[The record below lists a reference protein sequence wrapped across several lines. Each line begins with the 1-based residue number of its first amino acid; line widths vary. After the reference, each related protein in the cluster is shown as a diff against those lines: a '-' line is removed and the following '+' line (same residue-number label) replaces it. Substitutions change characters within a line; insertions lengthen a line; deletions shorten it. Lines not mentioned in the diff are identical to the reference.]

1 MQSLFKGAAA
11 QPGAKAP
18 TGPVAVKDVTTATFM
33 ADVIDAS
40 YEAPVVVDFWA
51 PWCGPCKQLGPVIE
65 KAVAETNG
73 AVRLV
78 KIDIDKNQD
87 LAMQMRIQSIP
98 AVYAFKDGRPIDAF
112 VGAVPESQVKTFIK
126 RLAAAGGAPASPIDQ
141 ALEQAKAAIAEGDL
155 GTASTLFTH
164 VLKADPANVPALTG
178 LGRIFVQSGDA
189 KRAREMLAKVPADQA
204 SSTEV
209 TALKS
214 AIELAEQAA
223 ASAGAAGELE
233 AKVKQNENDHQARF
247 DLAMAHFGAGKREEA
262 VDQLLE
268 IIRRNRAWNEEAARK
283 QLVKFF
289 EAFGNSDPLTIASR
303 KRLSSILFS

>member
-1 MQSLFKGAAA
+1 
-11 QPGAKAP
+11 
-18 TGPVAVKDVTTATFM
+18 
-33 ADVIDAS
+33 
-40 YEAPVVVDFWA
+40 
-51 PWCGPCKQLGPVIE
+51 VIE
-65 KAVAETNG
+65 KAVAEANG
-73 AVRLV
+73 AVALV
-78 KIDIDKNQD
+78 KINIDQNQD

-112 VGAVPESQVKTFIK
+112 VGAVPESQVKTFVK

-141 ALEQAKAAIAEGDL
+141 ALEQAKAALAEGDL
-155 GTASTLFTH
+155 GTANTFFSH
-164 VLKADPANVPALTG
+164 VLKADPANVAALTG
-178 LGRIFVQSGDA
+178 LGRILVQSGDA
-189 KRAREMLAKVPADQA
+189 KRAQEMLAKIPADQA
-204 SSTEV
+204 GTAEV
-209 TALKS
+209 TALKT

-233 AKVKQNENDHQARF
+233 AKLAQNENDHQARF
-247 DLAMAHFGAGKREEA
+247 DLAMAQFGAGKREEA

-289 EAFGNSDPLTIASR
+289 EAFGNTDPLTIASR

>member
-1 MQSLFKGAAA
+1 MQSLFKGAAP
-11 QPGAKAP
+11 QPGAKAAS
-18 TGPVAVKDVTTATFM
+18 GPVGVKDVTTATFM

-40 YEAPVVVDFWA
+40 YDHPVVV
-51 PWCGPCKQLGPVIE
+51 E
-65 KAVAETNG
+65 KAVAEANG
-73 AVRLV
+73 AVALV
-78 KIDIDKNQD
+78 KINIDQNQD

-141 ALEQAKAAIAEGDL
+141 ALEQAKAALAEGDL
-155 GTASTLFTH
+155 GTASTFFSH
-164 VLKADPANVPALTG
+164 VLKADPANVAALTG
-178 LGRIFVQSGDA
+178 LGRILVQSGDA
-189 KRAREMLAKVPADQA
+189 KRAQEMLAKVPADQA
-204 SSTEV
+204 GSAEV
-209 TALKS
+209 TALKT

-233 AKVKQNENDHQARF
+233 AKLAQNENDHQARF
-247 DLAMAHFGAGKREEA
+247 DLAMAQFGAGKREEA

-289 EAFGNSDPLTIASR
+289 EAFGNTDPLTIASR